1 MQLAS
6 TLAAANT
13 GWPSVQSGTSS
24 PCDASIVLRPMEYAA
39 WLFNPRGWVTAIQR
53 ELQAVVGD
61 SRIAFTNQ
69 PWFVAS
75 CLAAIA
81 AAIIGIL
88 GLLMASRSGNV
99 LRLVLS
105 ETMRPVA
112 LSRQPIADLGGSRRQ
127 QPSRL
132 LST

>member
-1 MQLAS
+1 
-6 TLAAANT
+6 
-13 GWPSVQSGTSS
+13 V
-24 PCDASIVLRPMEYAA
+24 EYAA

-88 GLLMASRSGNV
+88 GLLMAGVVGDNAAGGFVSTTHRGPRWKPTPAAIPTIIHNATGS
-99 LRLVLS
+99 
-105 ETMRPVA
+105 MKIRP
-112 LSRQPIADLGGSRRQ
+112 PIPRKVVSPFLF
-127 QPSRL
+127 L
-132 LST
+132 

>member
-53 ELQAVVGD
+53 ELQSALGLSRNALINHQWFLSSSIGAIPASSTSLFGLLLDGIVGD
-61 SRIAFTNQ
+61 N
-69 PWFVAS
+69 
-75 CLAAIA
+75 
-81 AAIIGIL
+81 
-88 GLLMASRSGNV
+88 
-99 LRLVLS
+99 
-105 ETMRPVA
+105 
-112 LSRQPIADLGGSRRQ
+112 
-127 QPSRL
+127 
-132 LST
+132 